1 MLVDE
6 ICTKVRI
13 YPPKVITFFAKCRE
27 SPVRAFRKKTPISV
41 RRCGGGG
48 LRGERKKNTV
58 LWLFLRMDSLRTCLD
73 PLIQTT
79 SKDMSWSLIRE
90 GTWGTICQDEDGE
103 WENNKKEKS
112 HSEKQ
117 TTINKAHAQQ
127 LKDHAWMQINRV
139 EWNNYSCS
147 WVVHWH
153 CGAPAPLLGP
163 FIAGRMG
170 RRSDRVKKIMMP
182 SIRLAF
188 WLLLLFSWV
197 VPKMYCCYCYLLSA
211 ISRQ

>member
-1 MLVDE
+1 M
-6 ICTKVRI
+6 
-13 YPPKVITFFAKCRE
+13 
-27 SPVRAFRKKTPISV
+27 
-41 RRCGGGG
+41 
-48 LRGERKKNTV
+48 
-58 LWLFLRMDSLRTCLD
+58 
-73 PLIQTT
+73 

-103 WENNKKEKS
+103 WEYNKKEKS

-170 RRSDRVKKIMMP
+170 RRSDRVKKIPMP

-197 VPKMYCCYCYLLSA
+197 VPKMYCCIA
-211 ISRQ
+211 ICCRQFHGNKSHAITNILAQSTHGSIKEGFSFWLT